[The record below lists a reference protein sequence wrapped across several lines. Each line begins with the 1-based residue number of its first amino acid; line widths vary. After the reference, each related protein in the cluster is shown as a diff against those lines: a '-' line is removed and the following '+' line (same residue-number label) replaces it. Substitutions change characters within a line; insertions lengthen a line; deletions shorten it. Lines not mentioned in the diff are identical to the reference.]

1 MCWKDKCLW
10 CGKIT
15 WAGCGLHITSALKDV
30 AIEDRCEGWEVG
42 SCPSNTEK
50 KAIIGNCAHCGLDM
64 TASTKLKL
72 CEVIIQHM
80 LSKEGVDCMK
90 KDKKK
95 FPKRWELI
103 ESRKCNSQSIFCEPI
118 EPVEKKSQDRNN
130 LSSKSDLFSSL
141 PQIPKFQDSS
151 TDNR

>member
-10 CGKIT
+10 CAKIT
-15 WAGCGLHITSALKDV
+15 WAGCGLHITNALKDV
-30 AIEDRCEGWEVG
+30 AMEDRCKGWEFG

-72 CEVIIQHM
+72 CEIIIQHM
-80 LSKEGVDCMK
+80 QSKEGVDCMK

-103 ESRKCNSQSIFCEPI
+103 ESRTANTTNSQNVFCEPI
-118 EPVEKKSQDRNN
+118 EKKSSDGNN
-130 LSSKSDLFSSL
+130 FNSKRDLFSSL
-141 PQIPKFQDSS
+141 AE
-151 TDNR
+151 TWR